1 MLFLYKNRE
10 NILHNQEEKALAD
23 VNFGLLTIKVVVG
36 FVTLFFIIIV
46 TGRNSIN
53 QLTPFH
59 LVFVLVLGDFLGNS
73 IYEDQVGIYHFLYTV
88 GLWTLLML
96 VVEFITQKKKSTRF
110 LLVGNPSI
118 IIRDGIID
126 RKMLKKNKLDVN
138 QIMSILRQN
147 NVFSVREVKYGIL
160 EPNGQISTLLK
171 SKYQKPVKQDLNLPE
186 SQVDLPTTLI
196 IDGEVIW
203 DNLHQRGFDQ
213 QWLDNE
219 LTAHGFDNINDIFY
233 ADWRDS
239 EGIHIS
245 PK

>member
-1 MLFLYKNRE
+1 ME
-10 NILHNQEEKALAD
+10 D
-23 VNFGLLTIKVVVG
+23 VNIGLLTIKVVIG
-36 FVTLFFIIIV
+36 FVTLFFIIVV
-46 TGRNSIN
+46 TGRTSIL

-59 LVFVLVLGDFLGNS
+59 LVFVLVLGDFLGNT
-73 IYEDQVGIYHFLYTV
+73 IYEDQVGIFHFLYAV

-96 VVEFITQKKKSTRF
+96 GIEFLTQKKKSTRS

-118 IIRDGIID
+118 IIRDGVID

-138 QIMSILRQN
+138 QILSILRQS
-147 NVFSVREVKYGIL
+147 NVFSIREVKYGIL

-171 SKYQKPVKQDLNLPE
+171 SKYQKPAKQDLNLPE
-186 SQVDLPTTLI
+186 SPVDLPTTLI
-196 IDGEVIW
+196 IDGEILW
-203 DNLHQRGFDQ
+203 DNLYELGFDQ

-219 LTAHGFDNINDIFY
+219 LNANGYGNEKSIFY
-233 ADWRDS
+233 AEWRDS